1 METATTLSSRNTTT
15 ERYIVFKTA
24 PVMRN
29 IIFTIGGVGLV
40 GNIFVVIVIL
50 SGTKMR
56 KQLTN
61 TYIINQSVM
70 DTLVSLFLILTTVF
84 EDHSGKFSTFV
95 DEMFCKFWLT
105 KLWLWSAI
113 VSSTY
118 NLLALTME
126 RYLAVVYPI
135 WHKMRINK
143 IRVVFSVLL
152 VWLIG
157 PALIMSFLLPTSGIT
172 DDGNCATLT
181 FWPNEKWQKVYG
193 ISAIFVQFM
202 GPLILLIFFYTRMFI
217 VLRRNIKTDR
227 IGGFRGQAV
236 QRRFVDTMGNAR
248 KNILKTLSIVAFF
261 FAFCWSWN
269 QTYFLMFN
277 LGSELVDFTSPFYNF
292 TVVMVYLNCCLNPFI
307 YIAKYEEFQQ
317 TMKALICKNKVFSVR
332 F

>member
-1 METATTLSSRNTTT
+1 METATTPSSMNTTT
-15 ERYIVFKTA
+15 ERYVVFKTA

-61 TYIINQSVM
+61 TYIINQSIM

-84 EDHSGKFSTFV
+84 EDHSGKFNTFL
-95 DEMFCKFWLT
+95 DDMFCKFWLT
-105 KLWLWSAI
+105 KMWLWSAI

-135 WHKMRINK
+135 WHKTKLNK
-143 IRVVFSVLL
+143 FRVVSSFIM

-172 DDGNCATLT
+172 DDGHCATLT
-181 FWPNEKWQKVYG
+181 FWPNEKWQKG
-193 ISAIFVQFM
+193 IPKSNRA
-202 GPLILLIFFYTRMFI
+202 
-217 VLRRNIKTDR
+217 KT
-227 IGGFRGQAV
+227 A
-236 QRRFVDTMGNAR
+236 DTMGNAR
-248 KNILKTLSIVAFF
+248 KDILKTLAIVAFC

-292 TVVMVYLNCCLNPFI
+292 TVVMVFLN
-307 YIAKYEEFQQ
+307 
-317 TMKALICKNKVFSVR
+317 
-332 F
+332 

>member
-1 METATTLSSRNTTT
+1 METATTPSSMNTTT
-15 ERYIVFKTA
+15 ERYVVFKTA

-84 EDHSGKFSTFV
+84 EDDSSKFSTFV

-172 DDGNCATLT
+172 DDGHCSTLT

-236 QRRFVDTMGNAR
+236 QRRVVDTMGNAR

-277 LGSELVDFTSPFYNF
+277 LGYELVDFTSPFYNF
-292 TVVMVYLNCCLNPFI
+292 TVVMVFLNCCLNPFI
-307 YIAKYEEFQQ
+307 YIAKYEEFQK